1 MATTATTKKK
11 TVTKKEVITKPKITG
26 TKQTEKVEEVK
37 PTISAVDEI
46 KQEPVD
52 NIKEEVNVVK
62 EEVPVVKTPRQFNQH
77 DLILCRSVTAGWL
90 GCGGKSGQYYIFE
103 NFGDQCEVEYQDL
116 FALKQRRSPYLYSP
130 LFVIE
135 DEELLENPRW
145 ADIQKF
151 YSEKVYTMDDINE
164 VLSLPVNSFESALKA
179 LPKGLSK
186 SLQVEVSKRIEDGT
200 FDSLKKIKIID
211 EVCGTDFRSILS
223 E

>member
-1 MATTATTKKK
+1 MATTTATKKK

-26 TKQTEKVEEVK
+26 TKKTEKVEEVK
-37 PTISAVDEI
+37 PTISTVDEI

-52 NIKEEVNVVK
+52 NIKEEVNVIK

-164 VLSLPVNSFESALKA
+164 VLNLPVNSFEAALKA